1 MSGKLPKEELARR
14 LKKVPEWEMKKD
26 RLVRVFEFDEYMDAI
41 DFVNGIAEIAEDAN
55 HHPDIILRYTTLKLS
70 LISHDYGGITD
81 RDFELASRIDTLS
94 D

>member
-1 MSGKLPKEELARR
+1 MSAKLPKEELTRR
-14 LKKVPEWEMKKD
+14 LKKIPEWEIKKD

-41 DFVNGIAEIAEDAN
+41 DFVNGVADIAEDAN

-70 LISHDYGGITD
+70 LISHDIGSITD
-81 RDFELASRIDTLS
+81 RDFELAARINTLS